1 MADVS
6 ITFTNATTAETRAAT
21 WALAQA
27 NAARAVQNPPLP
39 PFATVKLFL
48 EANLQE
54 RLLSWIKAE
63 AEANVSQANI
73 KARWDLATDAQR
85 TAALA
90 QLPPAP

>member
-6 ITFTNATTAETRAAT
+6 ITFSNTTPVETRAAA

-27 NAARAVQNPPLP
+27 NAARAAQNPPLA

-48 EANLQE
+48 EANLQD

-63 AEANVSQANI
+63 AEANVTTANI
-73 KARWDLATDAQR
+73 KQRWDLATDAQR
-85 TAALA
+85 AAALA